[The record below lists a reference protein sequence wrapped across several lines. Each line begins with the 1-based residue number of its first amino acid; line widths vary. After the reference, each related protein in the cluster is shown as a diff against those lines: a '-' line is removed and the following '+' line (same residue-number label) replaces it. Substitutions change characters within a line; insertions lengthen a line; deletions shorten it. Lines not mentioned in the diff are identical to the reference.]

1 VRVLGSRSPARGRR
15 SRVGAVKPRYSRY
28 IALGVLLMIVGLGAA
43 IFLLAHRGSANAAE
57 VPTEVQVAGSGT
69 TGVSDAGSGTT
80 LGLHTSSTKANVS
93 SSTTRNV
100 PTATTAKTTPTKDA
114 NGLTLVK
121 VAQLPPEAQH
131 TVALIDKGGPFP
143 YERDGIVFQNR
154 EGVLAKRAAGY
165 YHEYTVITPGSADRG
180 ARRVITGSAGE
191 RYYTADHYAT
201 FVRVEATS

>member
-1 VRVLGSRSPARGRR
+1 M
-15 SRVGAVKPRYSRY
+15 KPHYSRY

-43 IFLLAHRGSANAAE
+43 IFLLAHRGSANATE

-69 TGVSDAGSGTT
+69 TGVGDAGSGTT
-80 LGLHTSSTKANVS
+80 LGLHTSSTKANVT
-93 SSTTRNV
+93 SSTIRNA
-100 PTATTAKTTPTKDA
+100 PTATTAKATAKAAATKDA
-114 NGLTLVK
+114 NGVTLVK
-121 VAQLPPEAQH
+121 VTQLPPEAQH

-154 EGVLAKRAAGY
+154 EGVLAKRASGY

-191 RYYTADHYAT
+191 RYYTADHYST